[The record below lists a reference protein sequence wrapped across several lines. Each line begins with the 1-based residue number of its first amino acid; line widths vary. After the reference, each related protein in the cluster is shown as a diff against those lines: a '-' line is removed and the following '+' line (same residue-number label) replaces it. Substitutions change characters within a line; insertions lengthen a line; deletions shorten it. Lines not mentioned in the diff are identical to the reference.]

1 MERSGETRRRSDA
14 EAEGDQGRQNKRRC
28 SGNDAVDFLREKA
41 EKENEFRVEE
51 LAFKKQE
58 RDQEAAKQ
66 AQVLKRQNSMFEA
79 M

>member
-1 MERSGETRRRSDA
+1 M
-14 EAEGDQGRQNKRRC
+14 
-28 SGNDAVDFLREKA
+28 

-66 AQVLKRQNSMFEA
+66 AQVLKQQNSMFEA
-79 M
+79 MQNKQMAMMQQQQQQTAAMMALVERLLPK